1 VWSARDWE
9 TIAIGLAVYVLSG
22 IPLGLILT
30 AYLRLTPRPAA
41 PQHPDP
47 APIAADPAAS
57 PVSGR

>member
-1 VWSARDWE
+1 MWPVRDWE
-9 TIAIGLAVYVLSG
+9 TIVIGLAVYVLSG

-41 PQHPDP
+41 EQHPDP
-47 APIAADPAAS
+47 IAADQAAS

>member
-1 VWSARDWE
+1 MWATRNWE
-9 TIAIGLAVYVLSG
+9 AIVIGSAVYILSG

-41 PQHPDP
+41 DQHAEP
-47 APIAADPAAS
+47 ASIATDSAAS